1 MVAVLKTIVDGDIV
15 AYRAA
20 AHKVEDKDGKRE
32 CTAVEALEYSKAFM
46 KEILAECS
54 FYNEGGDYSV
64 YLTGKGNFRF
74 DIAKTAVYKGNR
86 SDKPKPSMLPVV
98 RKYLS
103 EEWGA
108 ITSEGEEADDL
119 IAIDAADTGYRAV
132 VATIDKDMLQIK
144 GLHYNLT
151 KKTFTYMDRFDG
163 LHWFYKQILMGDA
176 ADNIKGLHR
185 VGPVKAEDMLVHC
198 TNEKELY
205 HAVVHRYDGDEERV
219 LENAR
224 LLWLRR
230 TEGELWVPP
239 HHRKPKA
246 A

>member
-1 MVAVLKTIVDGDIV
+1 MVSVLKTIVDGDIV

-20 AHKVEDKDGKRE
+20 AHRVEVDGVKRL
-32 CTAVEALEYSKAFM
+32 CTLEEALGYADEFM
-46 KEILAECS
+46 QLTLAECS
-54 FYNEGGDYSV
+54 FYNESKKFSV
-64 YLTGKGNFRF
+64 YITGKGNFRF

-86 SDKPKPSMLPVV
+86 SDKPKPDFLGLV
-98 RKYLS
+98 RNHLVDK
-103 EEWGA
+103 WGA

-119 IAIDAADTGYRAV
+119 IAIDAAKTGYRSV

-151 KKTFTYMDRFDG
+151 KRTFTYMDHFDG
-163 LHWFYKQILMGDA
+163 LHFFYKQILMGDS

-185 VGPVKAEDMLVHC
+185 VGPVKAEDMLSHC
-198 TNEKELY
+198 TNERELY
-205 HAVVHRYDGDEERV
+205 QSVVDRYDGNEDRV

-230 TEGELWVPP
+230 YEGELWEPP